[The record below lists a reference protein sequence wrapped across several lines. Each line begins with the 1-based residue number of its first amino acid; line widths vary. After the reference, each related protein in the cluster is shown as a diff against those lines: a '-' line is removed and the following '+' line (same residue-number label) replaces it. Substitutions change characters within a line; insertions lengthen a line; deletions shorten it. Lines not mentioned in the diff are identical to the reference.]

1 MALIIIKKSPD
12 YKISHL
18 LLEVALPQDKVVF
31 IQDGVLFAIEKDV
44 KELVKEGVELYALKE
59 DFVARGFDE
68 NESLVK
74 LVTYDEFAE
83 IIEKETKI
91 IS

>member
-12 YKISHL
+12 YQVSHL
-18 LLEVALPQDKVVF
+18 LLEVVLPQDKVVF
-31 IQDGVLFAIEKDV
+31 IQDGVLFAVEKDI

-68 NESLVK
+68 HESLVK

-83 IIEKETKI
+83 IVEKEPKI